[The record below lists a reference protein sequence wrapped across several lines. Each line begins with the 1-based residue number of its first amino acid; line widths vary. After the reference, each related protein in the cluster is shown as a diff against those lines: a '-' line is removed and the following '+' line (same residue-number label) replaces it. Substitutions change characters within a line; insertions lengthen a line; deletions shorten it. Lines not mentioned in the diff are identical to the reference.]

1 MVQAI
6 DRLQEKVRDFPD
18 APGVYLFRDA
28 RGHVLYIGKA
38 LSLKRRVG
46 SYFTEAADAADRPL
60 IRPMM
65 ERVADL
71 EFILTENE
79 LEALILESNLIKSHK
94 PRYNVI
100 LKDDKHYPFLK
111 LDLNDPFPWVQVVRR
126 IKDDGALYYGP
137 YVPTTAMWDVL
148 ALINK
153 TIPLRKCRSVKGR
166 HLCLEYHLGRCLG
179 PCEGLISQQAYGELV
194 NQARLLLEG
203 KDQELTKQLEAQ
215 MQQAAEA
222 LEYERAAK
230 YRDQIASLRQMCERQ
245 RVISPRGEDQ
255 DVFGLA
261 AEGGEAQIQLFLIRR
276 GRLIGREIF
285 TFDLA
290 TETVGGLLSA
300 LLKQFYLGARD
311 IPREILLSH
320 PVEDAPLIAAW
331 LASRAN
337 RRVELLV
344 PRRGRKVR
352 LIQMALT
359 NAQEALA
366 LSLRSSQSR
375 EAALKELQAALD
387 LPAPP
392 RRIEAYDI
400 SNISGTLAVGSQ
412 VVWED
417 GKPKKSVYKRYK
429 IKTVEGPDDCAM
441 LAEVVRRRLHKAEE
455 MPPPDLILL
464 DGGRGQLNAALGVAR
479 ELGLHTL
486 PMVSLA
492 KEEELVFHPSWSAPI
507 VLPERSRARQLLQQ
521 IRDEAHRF
529 AITYH
534 RALRGK
540 SAIRSLLDDVPG
552 IGAKRR
558 RALLTRF
565 GSLRRL
571 REASIDELRQ
581 AAGISE
587 SLATAIHD
595 VVGAVSA

>member
-1 MVQAI
+1 MMQQI
-6 DRLQEKVRDFPD
+6 DQLQEKVKGLTD

-38 LSLKRRVG
+38 LSLRKRVA
-46 SYFTEAADAADRPL
+46 SYFTETPDTPERPL
-60 IRPMM
+60 IRPMV
-65 ERVADL
+65 EQIADL

-94 PRYNVI
+94 PRYNI
-100 LKDDKHYPFLK
+100 ALKDDKHYPFLK

-137 YVPTTAMWDVL
+137 YVPATAMWDVL
-148 ALINK
+148 ALVNK
-153 TIPLRKCRSVKGR
+153 TIPLRKCRSIKGR
-166 HLCLEYHLGRCLG
+166 RLCLEYHLGRCLG

-194 NQARLLLEG
+194 DQARLLLDG
-203 KDQELTKQLEAQ
+203 KDQELMKRLEAQ
-215 MQQAAEA
+215 MQQAAET

-230 YRDQIASLRQMCERQ
+230 HRDQIASLRQVFERQ
-245 RVISPRGEDQ
+245 RIISPRGEDQ

-261 AEGGEAQIQLFLIRR
+261 AEGGEAQVQLFLIRR
-276 GRLIGREIF
+276 GRLIGRETF
-285 TFDLA
+285 TFELKA
-290 TETVGGLLSA
+290 ETVGGLLSA
-300 LLKQFYLGARD
+300 VLKQFYLRARD
-311 IPREILLSH
+311 IPREILLSE
-320 PVEDAPLIAAW
+320 PLEDAPLIAAW
-331 LASRAN
+331 LTSRAN
-337 RRVELLV
+337 RRVNLLV
-344 PRRGRKVR
+344 PRRGRKMR
-352 LIQMALT
+352 LIQMALR

-375 EAALKELQAALD
+375 EAALKELQAVLD

-392 RRIEAYDI
+392 RRIEAFDI

-412 VVWED
+412 VVWEE
-417 GKPKKSVYKRYK
+417 GRSKKSAYKRYK
-429 IKTVEGPDDCAM
+429 IKTVQGPDDVAM
-441 LAEVVRRRLHKAEE
+441 LAEVVQRRLRKAEE
-455 MPPPDLILL
+455 MPLPDLILL

-479 ELGLHTL
+479 ELGLHSL
-486 PMVSLA
+486 PVVSLA
-492 KEEELVFHPSWSAPI
+492 KEEELIFHPGKSTPI
-507 VLPERSRARQLLQQ
+507 ALPERSRARQLLQQ
-521 IRDEAHRF
+521 IRDESHRF

-571 REASIDELRQ
+571 REASINELRQ

-587 SLATAIHD
+587 SLATTIHD
-595 VVGAVSA
+595 VVGAISA

>member
-1 MVQAI
+1 MMQQI
-6 DRLQEKVRDFPD
+6 DRLQEKVKGLPD

-38 LSLKRRVG
+38 LSLRKRVG
-46 SYFTEAADAADRPL
+46 SYFTEAPNASERPL
-60 IRPMM
+60 IRPMV
-65 ERVADL
+65 EQVADL

-94 PRYNVI
+94 PRYNI
-100 LKDDKHYPFLK
+100 ALKDDKHYPFLK

-137 YVPTTAMWDVL
+137 YVPSTAMWDVL
-148 ALINK
+148 ALVNK
-153 TIPLRKCRSVKGR
+153 TIPLRKCRSIKGR
-166 HLCLEYHLGRCLG
+166 RLCLEYHLGRCVG
-179 PCEGLISQQAYGELV
+179 PCEGLIGESAYGELV
-194 NQARLLLEG
+194 DQARLLLDG
-203 KDQELTKQLEAQ
+203 KDQELTKRLEEQ
-215 MQQAAEA
+215 MQQAAET

-230 YRDQIASLRQMCERQ
+230 HRDQIASLRQVFERQ
-245 RVISPRGEDQ
+245 RIISPRGEDQ

-261 AEGGEAQIQLFLIRR
+261 AEGGEAQVQLFLIRR
-276 GRLIGREIF
+276 GRLIGRETF
-285 TFDLA
+285 TFELKA
-290 TETVGGLLSA
+290 ETTSELLSA
-300 LLKQFYLGARD
+300 VLKQFYLGARD
-311 IPREILLSH
+311 IPREILLSE
-320 PVEDAPLIAAW
+320 PLEDAPLIAAW
-331 LASRAN
+331 LTSRAN
-337 RRVELLV
+337 RRVNLLV
-344 PRRGRKVR
+344 PRRGRKMR
-352 LIQMALT
+352 LIQMALR

-375 EAALKELQAALD
+375 EAALKELQAVLD

-400 SNISGTLAVGSQ
+400 SNLSGTLAVGSQ

-417 GKPKKSVYKRYK
+417 GKPKKSAYKRYK
-429 IKTVEGPDDCAM
+429 IKTVEGPDDAAM
-441 LAEVVRRRLHKAEE
+441 LAEVVRRRLHKTEE
-455 MPPPDLILL
+455 MPLPNLMLL

-479 ELGLHTL
+479 ELGLHSL
-486 PMVSLA
+486 PVVSLA
-492 KEEELVFHPSWSAPI
+492 KEEELIFHPGKSTPI
-507 VLPERSRARQLLQQ
+507 ALPERSRARQLLQQ
-521 IRDEAHRF
+521 IRDESHRF

-571 REASIDELRQ
+571 REASIDELRR
-581 AAGISE
+581 AGGISE
-587 SLATAIHD
+587 SLATTIHD
-595 VVGAVSA
+595 VVGAVST

>member
-1 MVQAI
+1 MQQVEQ
-6 DRLQEKVRDFPD
+6 LQEKVKSLPD

-38 LSLKRRVG
+38 LSLRKRVA
-46 SYFTEAADAADRPL
+46 SYFTEATDTPERPL
-60 IRPMM
+60 IRPMV
-65 ERVADL
+65 EQIADL
-71 EFILTENE
+71 EFIITANE

-94 PRYNVI
+94 PRYNI
-100 LKDDKHYPFLK
+100 LLKDDKHYPFLK

-137 YVPTTAMWDVL
+137 YVPATAMWDVL
-148 ALINK
+148 ALVNK
-153 TIPLRKCRSVKGR
+153 TIPLRKCRSIKGR
-166 HLCLEYHLGRCLG
+166 RLCLEYHLGRCMG

-194 NQARLLLEG
+194 DQTRMLLDG
-203 KDQELTKQLEAQ
+203 KDQELMKRLEAQ

-230 YRDQIASLRQMCERQ
+230 HRDQIASLRQVFERQ
-245 RVISPRGEDQ
+245 RIISPRGEDQ

-261 AEGGEAQIQLFLIRR
+261 AEGGEAQVQLFLIRR
-276 GRLIGREIF
+276 GRLIGREAF
-285 TFDLA
+285 AFELK
-290 TETVGGLLSA
+290 TETAGGLLSS
-300 LLKQFYLGARD
+300 LIEQFYLRARD

-320 PVEDAPLIAAW
+320 PVEDAPLIGSW

-344 PRRGRKVR
+344 PRRGRKMR
-352 LIQMALT
+352 LVQMALR

-375 EAALKELQAALD
+375 EAALKELQTVLD

-412 VVWED
+412 VVWEE
-417 GKPKKSVYKRYK
+417 GKAKKSAYKRYK
-429 IKTVEGPDDCAM
+429 IKTVQGPDDFAM
-441 LAEVVRRRLHKAEE
+441 LAEVIRRRLHKAEE
-455 MPPPDLILL
+455 APLADLMLL
-464 DGGRGQLNAALGVAR
+464 DGGRGQLNAALDVAR

-492 KEEELVFHPSWSAPI
+492 KEEELIFHPDKSAPI
-507 VLPERSRARQLLQQ
+507 ALPERSRARQLLQQ
-521 IRDEAHRF
+521 IRDESHRF

-587 SLATAIHD
+587 SLATTIHD
-595 VVGAVSA
+595 VVGAVNA

>member
-1 MVQAI
+1 MMQQI
-6 DRLQEKVRDFPD
+6 DQLQEKVKSLPD

-38 LSLKRRVG
+38 LSLRKRVG
-46 SYFTEAADAADRPL
+46 SYFTEAPETPERPL
-60 IRPMM
+60 IRPMV
-65 ERVADL
+65 EQIADL
-71 EFILTENE
+71 EFIITANE

-94 PRYNVI
+94 PRYNI
-100 LKDDKHYPFLK
+100 ALKDDKHYPFLK

-137 YVPTTAMWDVL
+137 YVPATAMWDVL
-148 ALINK
+148 ALVNK
-153 TIPLRKCRSVKGR
+153 TIPLRKCRSIKGR
-166 HLCLEYHLGRCLG
+166 RLCLEYHLGRCLG

-194 NQARLLLEG
+194 DQARLLLDG
-203 KDQELTKQLEAQ
+203 KDQELMKRLETQ
-215 MQQAAEA
+215 MHQAAEA

-230 YRDQIASLRQMCERQ
+230 RRDQIASLRQVFERQ
-245 RVISPRGEDQ
+245 RIISPRGEDQ

-261 AEGGEAQIQLFLIRR
+261 TEAGEAQIQLFLIRR

-285 TFDLA
+285 TLGLA
-290 TETVGGLLSA
+290 TDTAGGLLSA
-300 LLKQFYLGARD
+300 ALKQFYLRARD

-320 PVEDAPLIAAW
+320 PVEDAPLIGSW
-331 LASRAN
+331 LTSRAN

-352 LIQMALT
+352 LVQMALR

-375 EAALKELQAALD
+375 EAALKELQTALD

-392 RRIEAYDI
+392 SRIEAFDI

-412 VVWED
+412 VVWEE
-417 GKPKKSVYKRYK
+417 GKAKKSAYKRYK
-429 IKTVEGPDDCAM
+429 IKTVQGPDDVAM
-441 LAEVVRRRLHKAEE
+441 LAEVIRRRLHKAEE
-455 MPPPDLILL
+455 TPLPDLMLL

-479 ELGLHTL
+479 ELGLHAL

-492 KEEELVFHPSWSAPI
+492 KEEELVFHPGKSTPI
-507 VLPERSRARQLLQQ
+507 ALPERSRARQLLQQ
-521 IRDEAHRF
+521 IRDESHRF

-571 REASIDELRQ
+571 REASIDELRR

-587 SLATAIHD
+587 SLATTIHD